1 MKAIL
6 VAVVLAGCAFA
17 FAIGTASADDGG
29 AATATPSR
37 SAPAQPV
44 QQQEQQ
50 EQPRPRDDCPE
61 KDGGGASSGSWV
73 PSSSSELRP
82 RAAGWRG
89 IMGLTSCQ

>member
-29 AATATPSR
+29 AATATPSQ

-50 EQPRPRDDCPE
+50 DQPRPRDDCPE
-61 KDGGGASSGSWV
+61 KDGGGAV
-73 PSSSSELRP
+73 VRELGF
-82 RAAGWRG
+82 RAAVLSSDRARRAGGASWG
-89 IMGLTSCQ
+89 